1 MRFFPALAGTIM
13 LLCGF
18 AAQAQPAGGRLW
30 SAAVGGTVGIPPAI
44 GADGRIYV
52 GSSGGLTVL
61 EPNGTV
67 VTRIPSVGAL
77 TVPPMIGADGTI
89 YCLSS
94 PTHALAAVTPAGVQL
109 WKLALTGTVDAG
121 PALGSDS
128 IYLGVGNDFRSISL
142 SGTNRWSFPVGI
154 ATRGAPVIGT
164 DGTIYFTSYN
174 RTLYALTPLGSLRW
188 STNLPGLADGLAVG
202 GDGRIYAACNSER
215 GGVSQLVSV
224 KPDGSVAWSYNPVT
238 SSLIGI
244 PSLAPDGTIY
254 VPASDRYLHAVNANG
269 TRKWRYLASGQLD
282 SPIVTGDGSI
292 YLGATDGLMAIGPNG
307 NLLWKTN
314 LQADVRV
321 TPALGVGGAVLVGTR
336 NANFLIAVA
345 GLNGPAPSPWPLS
358 RHDYRNTAN
367 AGLGLPTLVNVIQP
381 TNNTTVPQ
389 GTNVMV
395 RVGTL
400 GGSLAVTNLELFA
413 GALKLAT
420 LTVQNNEYSWTNPPP
435 GLNELRAVVT
445 DAAGVMTTSAPVAL
459 IVQTRIEVA
468 LTAPTNGARVLPPDA
483 LLMSAS
489 AEGLDAAIVRVEF
502 YLDGGKVGEA
512 LSAPYTYSLSAPPS
526 GNHSV
531 RARAVDALG
540 GFRDS
545 AETQI
550 NVFAE
555 GDLVAFPD
563 AYTILED
570 NIFQL
575 DAPGVLA
582 NDVSISTLPVT
593 VELVSSTALSGSF
606 LLRSDGSIYFTPPPN
621 FNGPVN
627 FTYRLH
633 RGTAPDEKTSTASG
647 QINVTPVNDP
657 PTLFTQNVLFTAQDH
672 DTDVEIQA
680 YDADGSSDPLSVR
693 IITPPRHGGIFLWGG
708 LRMHYTPTPR
718 YIGPD
723 QLEFV
728 VTDSSGA
735 DSPAGWLNITV
746 FPVLHQPTA
755 RPERY
760 QTAADIPLVVPAAQ
774 GVLAN
779 DTDRDGDPLTAV
791 RQDGPQ
797 HGTLTLAADGSFRY
811 VPAADFNGRDGFS
824 YRADD
829 GWYYDSFEFASY
841 AVVDLL
847 VGNERWLR
855 HSPGISGP
863 TAGANQG
870 PRVAALIA
878 RGSDVFAGGSF
889 TNIGGVAAR
898 GIARW
903 DGTNWY
909 ALGDAVGGDIRALAF
924 GPDGSLYIGGQL
936 LAPDGTVST
945 NHVARWDGAAW
956 HELEGSVAR
965 QVNALAVDPQ
975 GHLFMGGDTVFPASG
990 KATGLA
996 MWDGTQWSLVGNK
1009 VLNSVVFALSQSGSD
1024 LYVGGS
1030 FDRVGTQDIE
1040 SIARWDGTN
1049 WYGLGPGIP
1058 SVRHGF
1064 YVSALAVRGP
1074 EVIAAGN
1081 FETAGTNPARNL
1093 ARWDGS
1099 SWSSLAT
1106 TMQLQNQFSEVFAL
1120 AWSGEALYVGGA
1132 FDTIDGVISP
1142 GVMRQEGGRWHA
1154 LGSGLGGID
1163 SRVYALLPM
1172 PRQLLVG
1179 GAFTEA
1185 GGEPS
1190 PGIARWFTEMQAA
1203 WTVHLENGRVQLSLP
1218 LPDGLHVQVEGSL
1231 DLNLWAP
1238 LGTVTSA
1245 DGRAV
1250 YSEPAEAG
1258 TSAAY
1263 YRARLVP

>member
-1 MRFFPALAGTIM
+1 MRFFPSLSGIIM
-13 LLCGF
+13 LMCAF
-18 AAQAQPAGGRLW
+18 ATQAQSPGDRLW
-30 SAAVGGTVGIPPAI
+30 KTAVGGNVVAPPAI
-44 GADGRIYV
+44 GPDGLIYA
-52 GSSGGLTVL
+52 GSSAGLTVL
-61 EPNGTV
+61 QPDGTLL
-67 VTRIPSVGAL
+67 RQIPSVGTM
-77 TVPPMIGADGTI
+77 TVAPMVGTDGTI

-94 PTHALAAVTPAGVQL
+94 PTHALSAVTPAGVQL

-164 DGTIYFTSYN
+164 DGSVYFTSYN
-174 RTLYALTPLGSLRW
+174 RTLYALTPLGSLLW

-215 GGVSQLVSV
+215 SGVSQLVAV
-224 KPDGSVAWSYNPVT
+224 KPDGSVAWSYNPVS

-269 TRKWRYLASGQLD
+269 TRKWRYLAAAQLD

-292 YLGATDGLMAIGPNG
+292 YLGATDGLMAIGPDG

-321 TPALGVGGAVLVGTR
+321 TPGLGVGGTILVGTH
-336 NANFLIAVA
+336 NSPLLIAVA
-345 GLNGPAPSPWPLS
+345 GKNGPASAAWPLS

-367 AGLGLPTLVNVIQP
+367 AGLSLPTLVSVTQP
-381 TNNTTVPQ
+381 TNGTTIPQ
-389 GTNVMV
+389 GTNITV

-400 GGSLAVTNLELFA
+400 GGSLAVTNIELFA
-413 GALKLAT
+413 GSTRLTSLKE
-420 LTVQNNEYSWTNPPP
+420 QQNEYSWTNPPP

-468 LTAPTNGARVLPPDA
+468 LTSPTNGSRVLPPDA

-489 AEGLDAAIVRVEF
+489 AVGLDAAIVRVEF
-502 YLDGGKVGEA
+502 YLDGGKIGEA
-512 LSAPYTYSLSAPPS
+512 LTAPYTYSLSAPPAGS
-526 GNHSV
+526 HTV

-545 AETQI
+545 AEAQI

-563 AYTILED
+563 TYTILED
-570 NIFQL
+570 QLFQL

-582 NDVSISTLPVT
+582 NDVSVSTLPVT

-606 LLRSDGSIYFTPPPN
+606 LLRSDGSINFTPPPN

-633 RGTAPDEKTSTASG
+633 RGTGPDEKTSTATG

-680 YDADGSSDPLSVR
+680 YDADGNSDPLSVR

-708 LRMHYTPTPR
+708 LRMHYTPTPG

-728 VTDSSGA
+728 VTDSAGA

-755 RPERY
+755 KPERY
-760 QTAADIPLVVPAAQ
+760 QTAADIPLVVSPTQ

-779 DTDRDGDPLTAV
+779 DTDRDGDPLTAI
-791 RQDGPQ
+791 RQDGPG
-797 HGTLTLAADGSFRY
+797 HGTLSLAPNGGFTY
-811 VPAADFNGRDGFS
+811 VPGAEFNGRDSFS
-824 YRADD
+824 YGADD
-829 GWYYDSFEFASY
+829 GWYYESFEFGSY

-863 TAGANQG
+863 STGANQG

-903 DGTNWY
+903 DGTNWS

-924 GPDGSLYIGGQL
+924 GPDGSLYVGGQL
-936 LAPDGTVST
+936 LESDGTASL

-965 QVNALAVDPQ
+965 QLYALAVDSQ
-975 GHLFMGGDTVFPASG
+975 GHVFMGGDTVFPASN
-990 KATGLA
+990 KVTGLA
-996 MWDGTQWSLVGNK
+996 MWDGTEWSLVGNK
-1009 VLNSVVFALSQSGSD
+1009 ALNSVVFALSQSGSD

-1030 FDRVGTQDIE
+1030 FDRVGTADIE

-1049 WYGLGPGIP
+1049 WYGLGLGIP

-1074 EVIAAGN
+1074 EVIAAGK
-1081 FETAGTNPARNL
+1081 FETAGANSARNI

-1099 SWSSLAT
+1099 AWTSLAS
-1106 TMQLQNQFSEVFAL
+1106 TMALQGQFSEVFAL

-1132 FDTIDGVISP
+1132 LDTVDGVVSP
-1142 GVMRQEGGRWHA
+1142 GVIRHEDGRWQA
-1154 LGSGLGGID
+1154 MGSGLGGID
-1163 SRVYALLPM
+1163 FRVYALLTL
-1172 PRQLLVG
+1172 PRQLMVG
-1179 GAFTEA
+1179 GDFTEA

-1190 PGIARWFTEMQAA
+1190 PGIARWFTDTQTA

-1218 LPDGLHVQVEGSL
+1218 LPDGLHVQVERST

-1238 LGTVTSA
+1238 VGTVTSA
-1245 DGRAV
+1245 DGQAAF
-1250 YSEPAEAG
+1250 SEPAESA